1 MRLRSVTV
9 RNFRA
14 IDTLTLDFCDPIGRI
29 RPVTVI
35 AGPNGCGKTSL
46 LFGVVQALRGV
57 MGYQTTDVPLPSQAD
72 IRQVEG
78 AGGLGLS
85 AELPEASV
93 EFEVEFDE
101 EERTAIP
108 QVFEDTR
115 DHRSG
120 PSQPPDLPDG
130 RILAKWKYPPSRLSD
145 GALRPIWHLDWTQ
158 PGNALPWFRG
168 CQYAIRGSQNR
179 QLRSRQLLDKIGGL
193 CLFPQDRGLKS
204 RVLGEDPD
212 LPEGDAEN
220 GNVETGSDN
229 RRQGRR
235 SFDSVD
241 GILKYLSEYARGAR
255 LDNARPE
262 PWEESVKETFNR
274 ICAPKEY
281 LGVMF
286 DRETRIGA
294 PYFRDGN
301 SVYPLH
307 MASSGEQVIIEYI
320 ARLSYPNPMNHSLIL
335 IDEPELHLHPGWV
348 RQLFRALPE
357 IGEGN
362 QYIMTTHSEELRRI
376 AAEEGAL
383 VTLGPLGG
391 EAE

>member
-14 IDTLTLDFCDPIGRI
+14 IDTLTLDFFDSIGRV

-57 MGYQTTDVPLPSQAD
+57 MGYQTTDVPQPSQGD
-72 IRQVEG
+72 IHQAEG
-78 AGGLGLS
+78 VRGLS
-85 AELPEASV
+85 PEPIEASV

-101 EERTAIP
+101 VERTAIRE
-108 QVFEDTR
+108 VFEDTQDQR
-115 DHRSG
+115 PG
-120 PSQPPDLPDG
+120 PNEPPPLPDG
-130 RILAKWKYPPSRLSD
+130 RICAKWKYPPATKPD
-145 GALRPIWHLDWTQ
+145 GTLRPSWYLDWTD
-158 PGNALPWFRG
+158 PRDALPWFWG
-168 CQYAIRGSQNR
+168 CKFAIGGLRNR
-179 QLRSRQLLDKIGGL
+179 QLRSRQLLDKVGGL
-193 CLFPQDRGLKS
+193 YLFPQDRGLKS
-204 RVLGEDPD
+204 RVLGEDSD
-212 LPEGDAEN
+212 LQEGDVEN
-220 GNVETGSDN
+220 GNAGTGSDE
-229 RRQGRR
+229 RRKGHR
-235 SFDSVD
+235 SFTSVD
-241 GILKYLSEYARGAR
+241 GILKYLSEYARGALLR
-255 LDNARPE
+255 PDDSPE
-262 PWEESVKETFNR
+262 PWEEKVKNTFNR

-281 LGVMF
+281 RGVLF
-286 DRETRIGA
+286 DPVTRIGS

-301 SVYPLH
+301 SDYPLH

-320 ARLSYPNPMNHSLIL
+320 ARLSYPSPMNHSLIL

-376 AAEEGAL
+376 AAEEGCL
-383 VTLGPLGG
+383 ITLGPLGG
-391 EAE
+391 EGE

>member
-1 MRLRSVTV
+1 MRLRSVTI

-14 IDTLTLDFCDPIGRI
+14 IDTLTLDFFDPIGRI
-29 RPVTVI
+29 RPLTVI

-57 MGYQTTDVPLPSQAD
+57 MGYQTMDVPPPSQAD
-72 IRQVEG
+72 IHQAEG
-78 AGGLGLS
+78 VGGLS
-85 AELPEASV
+85 PEPIEASV

-101 EERTAIP
+101 VERIAIP

-115 DHRSG
+115 DQRSD
-120 PSQPPDLPDG
+120 SRQPPDLPDG
-130 RILAKWKYPPSRLSD
+130 RIRAQWKYPPSRLPD
-145 GALRPIWHLDWTQ
+145 GTLRPVWHLSWTE
-158 PGNALPWFRG
+158 PRNALPWFRG
-168 CQYAIRGSQNR
+168 CQYAIQGLRNR
-179 QLRSRQLLDKIGGL
+179 QLRSRQLLDKVGGL
-193 CLFPQDRGLKS
+193 YLFPQDRGLKS
-204 RVLGEDPD
+204 RVLGEDSD
-212 LPEGDAEN
+212 LAEGDVEN
-220 GNVETGSDN
+220 GNVGTGSDD

-235 SFDSVD
+235 SFVSVD
-241 GILKYLSEYARGAR
+241 SILKYLSEYARGAR
-255 LDNARPE
+255 LDDARPE
-262 PWEESVKETFNR
+262 PWEESVKEMFNR

-286 DRETRIGA
+286 DRETRVGA

-320 ARLSYPNPMNHSLIL
+320 ARLSYPSPMNHSLIL
-335 IDEPELHLHPGWV
+335 IDEPELHLHAGWV

-362 QYIMTTHSEELRRI
+362 QYIMTTHCEELRRI
-376 AAEEGAL
+376 AAEEGASM
-383 VTLGPLGG
+383 TLGPLGG
-391 EAE
+391 EGE

>member
-1 MRLRSVTV
+1 MRFRSVTV

-14 IDTLTLDFCDPIGRI
+14 IDTLTLDFCDPIGRV

-57 MGYQTTDVPLPSQAD
+57 MGYQTTDVPQPSQAD
-72 IRQVEG
+72 IYQAEG
-78 AGGLGLS
+78 VGGLS
-85 AELPEASV
+85 PEPIESSV
-93 EFEVEFDE
+93 EFEVEFDAV
-101 EERTAIP
+101 ERTAIP
-108 QVFEDTR
+108 QVFEDTKDSR
-115 DHRSG
+115 
-120 PSQPPDLPDG
+120 PSDPRQPPDLPDG
-130 RILAKWKYPPSRLSD
+130 RIRAKWKYPPSRHAD
-145 GALRPIWHLDWTQ
+145 GTLQPTWYLDWTE
-158 PGNALPWFRG
+158 PRNALPWFRG
-168 CQYAIRGSQNR
+168 FRYAIQGSRNR
-179 QLRSRQLLDKIGGL
+179 QLRRRGLLEEVGGL
-193 CLFPQDRGLKS
+193 YLFPQDRSLKS
-204 RVLGEDPD
+204 RVLGEDSD
-212 LPEGDAEN
+212 LPAGDMEN
-220 GNVETGSDN
+220 GNVGTASDD

-235 SFDSVD
+235 SFESVD
-241 GILKYLSEYARGAR
+241 DILKYLSEYARGAR
-255 LDNARPE
+255 LRPTDSPE
-262 PWEESVKETFNR
+262 PWEESVKNTFNR

-286 DRETRIGA
+286 DPATRIGA

-320 ARLSYPNPMNHSLIL
+320 ARLSYPSPMNHSLIL

-362 QYIMTTHSEELRRI
+362 QYIMTTHCEELRRI

-383 VTLGPLGG
+383 VTLGSLGG
-391 EAE
+391 EDE

>member
-1 MRLRSVTV
+1 MQLRSVTV

-14 IDTLTLDFCDPIGRI
+14 IDTLTLDFFDPIGRI

-57 MGYQTTDVPLPSQAD
+57 MGYQTSDVPQPSQAD
-72 IRQVEG
+72 IHQVEG
-78 AGGLGLS
+78 VGGLS
-85 AELPEASV
+85 PEPIEASV

-101 EERTAIP
+101 VERTAIP
-108 QVFEDTR
+108 QVFEDTQ
-115 DHRSG
+115 DQRSD
-120 PSQPPDLPDG
+120 PRQPPNLPDG
-130 RILAKWKYPPSRLSD
+130 RIRAKWKYPPSRLTD
-145 GALRPIWHLDWTQ
+145 GTLRPSWHLDWIH
-158 PGNALPWFRG
+158 PRNALPWFRG
-168 CQYAIRGSQNR
+168 CQYAIQGSRNR
-179 QLRSRQLLDKIGGL
+179 QLRSRQLLDQVGGIY
-193 CLFPQDRGLKS
+193 LFPQDRGLKS

-212 LPEGDAEN
+212 LPEGDVEN
-220 GNVETGSDN
+220 GNVGTNSGE

-235 SFDSVD
+235 SFAVD

-255 LDNARPE
+255 LDDAHPE
-262 PWEESVKETFNR
+262 PWEERVKETFNR

-286 DRETRIGA
+286 DPATRIGA
-294 PYFRDGN
+294 PYFREGN

-320 ARLSYPNPMNHSLIL
+320 ARLSYPSPMNYSLIL

-362 QYIMTTHSEELRRI
+362 QYIMTTHCEELRRI
-376 AAEEGAL
+376 AADEGVL
-383 VTLGPLGG
+383 VTLGPLGR